1 MGWASGPGLPK
12 KEGGEGLI
20 SENRAPGMHG
30 MHGPCFFSVH
40 EYMHPGCFF
49 WAITDVDKLT

>member
-20 SENRAPGMHG
+20 SENRAPGAYASY
-30 MHGPCFFSVH
+30 FFSVRA
-40 EYMHPGCFF
+40 YMHPGC
-49 WAITDVDKLT
+49 IISTIRDVD

>member
-20 SENRAPGMHG
+20 SENRAPGAHASY
-30 MHGPCFFSVH
+30 FFF
-40 EYMHPGCFF
+40 C
-49 WAITDVDKLT
+49 A